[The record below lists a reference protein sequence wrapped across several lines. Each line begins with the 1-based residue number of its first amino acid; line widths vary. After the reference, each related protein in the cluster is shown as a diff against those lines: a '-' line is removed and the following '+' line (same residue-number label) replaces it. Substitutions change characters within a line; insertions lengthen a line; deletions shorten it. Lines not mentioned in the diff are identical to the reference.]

1 MARRPG
7 SALAVLIAVLACAAT
22 LLPVP
27 AGASGKVQVSTLD
40 LGVLTQLNRIRA
52 EHGLVPLAESPALD
66 AAALQH
72 TREMVALGYFAH
84 SSSNGA
90 PFWQRIR
97 AYYPQAN
104 DGVLVG
110 RREPLLD
117 VRAGDA
123 RPQGMRAWMASP
135 DHRANILDPSWRQ
148 IGIASVSAPH
158 APGAFKGLDV
168 TVITTDFGVRR
179 G

>member
-27 AGASGKVQVSTLD
+27 AGASSKVQVSTLD
-40 LGVLTQLNRIRA
+40 LGVLTQLNRIRS

-72 TREMVALGYFAH
+72 TREMVAMGYFAH
-84 SSSNGA
+84 SSSNGT

-104 DGVLVG
+104 DEYWSVG
-110 RREPLLD
+110 ENLFWTSGP
-117 VRAGDA
+117 ATA
-123 RPQGMRAWMASP
+123 TEGMRAWMASP

-158 APGAFKGLDV
+158 APGAFQGLDV